1 MTTIASLASVAA
13 LIGDPTRTAM
23 LMTLIDGRALT
34 AGELAE
40 AAGVAAPTASGHLG
54 RLREAGLLAMERQ
67 GRHRYYRLASAE
79 VATML
84 EGMMSLAGA
93 LDGAVHPRPVRIG
106 PRDQAL
112 RRARLC
118 YDHLAGEVAVAI
130 ADAMAARGQLDFA
143 QDGGAL
149 TEGGIALLT
158 TLGVGSIVPP
168 RGGRA
173 AFCRPCLDWSERR
186 PHIGGTVGRALYA
199 AFERNCWL
207 RRAATGRAV
216 RITPLGAAELHRHFG
231 LRPDGDDESR
241 AHR

>member
-1 MTTIASLASVAA
+1 MTTVASLASAAA
-13 LIGDPTRTAM
+13 LIGDPTRTAI
-23 LMTLIDGRALT
+23 LVTLIDGRALT

-54 RLREAGLLAMERQ
+54 RLLEGGLLAMERQ

-79 VATML
+79 IATTL

-93 LDGAVHPRPVRIG
+93 LDAAVRPRPVRTG

-149 TEGGIALLT
+149 TEDGITLLA
-158 TLGVGSIVPP
+158 TLGVDSIMPP
-168 RGGRA
+168 RGRRA
-173 AFCRPCLDWSERR
+173 TFCRPCLDWSERR
-186 PHIGGTVGRALYA
+186 PHIGGAVGRALYA
-199 AFERNCWL
+199 VFEQNGWM
-207 RRAATGRAV
+207 RRAAAGRAV
-216 RITPLGAAELHRHFG
+216 LVTPRGATELHRHFG
-231 LRPDGDDESR
+231 LHTAGDDESR